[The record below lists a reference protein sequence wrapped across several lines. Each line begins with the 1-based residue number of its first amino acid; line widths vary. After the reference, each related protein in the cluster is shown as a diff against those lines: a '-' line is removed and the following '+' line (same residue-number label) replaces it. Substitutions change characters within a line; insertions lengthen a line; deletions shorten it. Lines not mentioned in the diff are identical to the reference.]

1 MHDFSAGTDRHVH
14 PHREPAA
21 DAFVH
26 LQGITKD
33 FGATIAN
40 SDISLAVEPGGII
53 GLIGGNGAGKSTLM
67 KILSG
72 ALKPTSGSISFDGK
86 DTGFDDYSTLEA
98 HGRGI
103 RMVHQELSLC
113 TNLSVAE
120 NFFVEEPDGT
130 GLLPGWRDA
139 YRKRAR
145 AALEAVFS
153 GSGIDVDARVADL
166 DIGERQMVEIARAAA
181 TRDVRLIVLD
191 EPTSS
196 LDKERSRQLRTF
208 IQRKAQEKVS
218 FIFISHKLQEVADV
232 ASRVAVLRNGR
243 LVWQGDVSET
253 SVDHLV
259 ELMGGSTDEIRRS
272 APAVGAGGREVLVR
286 IGGRFTETIGH
297 DIQLHKGEIIGLAG
311 LEGHG
316 QKDLLHAVFSAN
328 KGGSGKGRSGKGG
341 SGDIE
346 HAQPAS
352 FIAGDRQKEGI
363 FPLWSVL
370 SNISIGRISRRRPFS
385 RISGPVEFQAAAEN
399 ASRLNLQA
407 DRFQSNITELSG
419 GNQQKALVARALGS
433 GSSIVLLDDPTRGV
447 DIATKQDFYH
457 LCGEAAQEGRT
468 LIWHTTEDA
477 ELLACDRVLVFANGG
492 IVEELAGDDITE
504 AAIVGASFAHVASEG
519 DDMRQEKNTFG
530 RLLRKSV
537 DAAPFL
543 GLVAVFAIMM
553 SRNPAIASVFGL
565 DLLLLPALSLVLVT
579 AAQMFVVGGSEIDLG
594 VGAFAGL
601 TSVLAATLLFNQPW
615 LGVLG
620 IALAIAAYGALG
632 GLIQARRIP
641 AIVVTLGASFIW
653 TGIGYSIQPTP
664 GGSSPAWLSAAVNW
678 SAGPLPASVLMIVG
692 VGIVVTAI
700 DRSSLGVVLRGFGNN
715 ASAMTRSG
723 WSHVRFGVIRYLLAG
738 VFAGLAGLTLTGINY
753 SSDVN
758 SGSSFTLLSV
768 AAVVMGGCT
777 LIGGIVSPVGV
788 ICGAVTLAMIGALLG
803 TMNVSS
809 DFNAATQGLVLIG
822 LLVLRSMTAKKGG
835 QE

>member
-1 MHDFSAGTDRHVH
+1 MDDYSADTARPQE
-14 PHREPAA
+14 PHAKTVGAPAG
-21 DAFVH
+21 DPFVS

-33 FGATIAN
+33 FGATVAN
-40 SDISLAVEPGGII
+40 SEISLTVHPGEII

-72 ALKPTSGSISFDGK
+72 ALTPTEGRLAFDSEEL
-86 DTGFDDYSTLEA
+86 DFDHYSTLEA
-98 HGRGI
+98 QRHGI

-120 NFFVEEPDGT
+120 NFFVEAPQGS
-130 GLLPGWRDA
+130 GLMPGWRNT
-139 YRKRAR
+139 YKSRAR
-145 AALEAVFS
+145 AALEDVFP
-153 GSGIDVDARVADL
+153 GCDINVDARVGDL
-166 DIGERQMVEIARAAA
+166 DLGERQMVEIARAAA
-181 TRDVRLIVLD
+181 TEGVRLIVLD

-196 LDKERSRQLRTF
+196 LDQERSRQLRAFTA
-208 IQRKAQEKVS
+208 RKARDNTA

-232 ASRVAVLRNGR
+232 ASQVAVLRNGR
-243 LVWQGDVSET
+243 LVWRGDVSET

-272 APAVGAGGREVLVR
+272 ASGSLVADRDALVR
-286 IGGRFTETIGH
+286 IGGRFTHENGA
-297 DIQLHKGEIIGLAG
+297 DIQLYKGEIVGLAG

-316 QKDLLHAVFSAN
+316 QKELLHAVFSAN
-328 KGGSGKGRSGKGG
+328 GKP
-341 SGDIE
+341 SGDVQ
-346 HAQPAS
+346 HSHPAS

-363 FPLWSVL
+363 FPLWNVL
-370 SNISIGRISRRRPFS
+370 SNISIGRISLRRAFS
-385 RISGPVEFQAAAEN
+385 RISSTSEAEAAAKN
-399 ASRLNLQA
+399 ASRLNLKSE
-407 DRFQSNITELSG
+407 RFQSNITELSG
-419 GNQQKALVARALGS
+419 GNQQKALVARALGA
-433 GSSIVLLDDPTRGV
+433 GSTIVLLDDPTRGV

-477 ELLACDRVLVFANGG
+477 ELLACDRVLVFAHGR
-492 IVEELAGDDITE
+492 IVEELKGDEITE
-504 AAIVGASFAHVASEG
+504 AAIVGASFSHVASG
-519 DDMRQEKNTFG
+519 DAETRQDG
-530 RLLRKSV
+530 RQLSSLFRRLV

-543 GLVAVFAIMM
+543 GLALVLGTMM
-553 SRNPAIASVFGL
+553 YRNPAIASVFGL

-601 TSVLAATLLFNQPW
+601 TSVLAATILFSAPW
-615 LGVLG
+615 LG
-620 IALAIAAYGALG
+620 ALAMLIAVAAYGCLG
-632 GLIQARRIP
+632 GLIQARKIP

-664 GGSSPAWLSAAVNW
+664 GGSSPEWLSAAVNW
-678 SAGPLPASVLMIVG
+678 SAGPLPASVLMIVAVG
-692 VGIVVTAI
+692 VVVALL
-700 DRSSLGVVLRGFGNN
+700 DRSPLGVILRGFGNN
-715 ASAMTRSG
+715 ASAMVRSG
-723 WSHVRFGVIRYLLAG
+723 WSRIRFGVIRYLLAG
-738 VFAGLAGLTLTGINY
+738 LFAGLAGLTLTGINY

-758 SGSSFTLLSV
+758 SGNSFTLLSV

-788 ICGAVTLAMIGALLG
+788 VCGAVTLALIGALLG
-803 TMNVSS
+803 TLNVSS

-822 LLVLRSMTAKKGG
+822 LLVLRSLTARKG
-835 QE
+835 EEE